1 MLLPGIKINT
11 SPDNYV
17 PYRQSH
23 LVRFNGVN
31 WELFGEVMG
40 E

>member
-17 PYRQSH
+17 PIRQ
-23 LVRFNGVN
+23 LQPVRFTGEH
-31 WELFGEVMG
+31 WDLFDDVMS